1 MNYRHLKSFIDLHL
15 FYKYILLAALLVIL
29 TILNLTAQPQELTIS
44 QKADSAL
51 VKAIGLYDHT
61 IGRNSFLYTGRVYY
75 DDYGGIRGHQ
85 FFMEDYWSQGE
96 IVYDG
101 QHFDSVFLM
110 YDIYNDQLLLEHF
123 NSGGILSP
131 IMLYNPK
138 VSSFSI
144 QDHFFIR
151 IEEDTVTGMR
161 ESFYDEL
168 YTNDHLGI
176 YALRRKQVSKSNRI
190 NDFYEEFIERDRFYL
205 KKGDVY
211 HRIRR
216 KKDILNVLSDH
227 KKELRKY
234 LRSNLF
240 LFRKN
245 PENTLVAVAQY
256 YESLVN

>member
-1 MNYRHLKSFIDLHL
+1 MNYSQLKGFIDLHVFFKYLLLSVSLGL
-15 FYKYILLAALLVIL
+15 F
-29 TILNLTAQPQELTIS
+29 TILNSTAQPHELTID

-85 FFMEDYWSQGE
+85 FFMEDYWSEGE

-101 QHFDSVFLM
+101 QRFDSVFLM

-123 NSGGILSP
+123 NSGGMLSP
-131 IMLYNPK
+131 IMLHNPK
-138 VSSFSI
+138 VGSFSI
-144 QDHFFIR
+144 QGHFFIR
-151 IEEDTVTGMR
+151 IKEDTVTGMR

-176 YALRRKQVSKSNRI
+176 YVLRRKQVSKSNRI
-190 NDFYEEFIERDRFYL
+190 NDFYEEFIERDRFYM
-205 KKGDVY
+205 KKGEVY

-216 KKDILNVLSDH
+216 KKDILNILSER

-234 LRSNLF
+234 LRANLF

-256 YESLVN
+256 YESLIN